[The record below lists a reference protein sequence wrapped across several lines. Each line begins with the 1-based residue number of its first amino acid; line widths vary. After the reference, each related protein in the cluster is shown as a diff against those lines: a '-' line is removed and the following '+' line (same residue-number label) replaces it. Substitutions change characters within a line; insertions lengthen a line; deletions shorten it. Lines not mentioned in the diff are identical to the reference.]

1 MWTPAIK
8 FPIFSSFKA
17 LINNCK
23 LCILFAVQNNFWSRI
38 LCILFCKVNVL
49 KRWSPLSIILMNK
62 WATLVKFTASALPG
76 SRLWLSAIK
85 YNLMNCWLNHKIGA
99 TVTYG
104 SSIYIYCDCEKP
116 IDFIMSV
123 HWKCKF

>member
-38 LCILFCKVNVL
+38 LCILFCK
-49 KRWSPLSIILMNK
+49 
-62 WATLVKFTASALPG
+62 G
-76 SRLWLSAIK
+76 
-85 YNLMNCWLNHKIGA
+85 
-99 TVTYG
+99 
-104 SSIYIYCDCEKP
+104 
-116 IDFIMSV
+116 
-123 HWKCKF
+123 KCTEEVEPTFLDEQVGNPS